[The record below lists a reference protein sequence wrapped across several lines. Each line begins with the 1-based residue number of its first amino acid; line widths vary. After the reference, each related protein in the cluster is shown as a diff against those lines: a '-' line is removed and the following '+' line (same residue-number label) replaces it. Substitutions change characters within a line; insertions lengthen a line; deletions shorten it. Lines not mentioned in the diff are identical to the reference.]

1 MQFSERMAHIKPS
14 ATLTI
19 NAKALE
25 LKSQGVDVTSLAI
38 GEPNFPTPAHVCDAA
53 KQAIDEGFT
62 RYTAVPGIP
71 PLREAIAGYFKRAYG
86 VDVAPDC
93 TIASNG
99 GKQSLYN
106 LFAALLNDGDEVLIP
121 SPYWVSYPDMV
132 YLNGGVPVAVKA
144 PASQGFKVTVE
155 QLEAALTPKAKILV
169 FNSPS
174 NPTGACYSVS
184 ERDAIVKWALDRGL
198 FIIADEIYDQLVY
211 EPNKPSSIIVW
222 WKQYPDRI
230 AVVNGLAKSFAM
242 TGWRVGYTVT
252 HPDLVK
258 KLSQITGQATGNICS
273 VSQKAAVAALTGPY
287 DCVESM
293 RQAFQKRRDMAW
305 KEIAS
310 WSNVVCPKPEG
321 AFYLFAD
328 ISALYDEKCPTPPPP
343 VPACSVKRAWRW
355 FPATPSERRTV
366 SGSPTPWPTTCSWT
380 PSPASARSSSDNN
393 ADLRFRGFPEPENAA
408 RGRHFSG
415 DGMHTLDWK
424 HAWTGRLLTTAPTRP
439 QALKLLEPQLDSCNA
454 RLIGEVASGKL
465 PFLNLPFRSSLTA
478 RLKALTPQLRRFK
491 HMVVLGIGGSALGT
505 RALQRPFPSAGS
517 PEPPGAVAVDSGQRG
532 RRRARSAD
540 VHPQSRRNHRRPRQQ
555 IRRDHRNA
563 GPVLF
568 HEGVAA
574 KGAPQH
580 VARAYA
586 ARHRR
591 KEGLPAR
598 RGRPPQHR
606 VPAGAGPS
614 GRAVF
619 RPFRGGARPRRLHG
633 LAVGRLPRRRG
644 KRKRAARQRRTR
656 QAGKPPQPSRMGA
669 RELVLRAVASRLQP
683 IDFLHVYPLMGLFR
697 PVVRPALGGKPRQ
710 NGKGTMPLPAVGV
723 TDQHSLQQM
732 FLDGPADKGC
742 IQLHC
747 PNLSKGPQ
755 FPDDVPDSW
764 EWLRGKTFGDLLN
777 AETLGS
783 AAALVHNGV
792 PLTRLEAAESSMRAA
807 GEVMGLL
814 MATTVLTGWLMNIN
828 PLDQPAVE
836 LGKRLAYS
844 RLGSSSYPEEAA
856 ILKAFLD

>member
-62 RYTAVPGIP
+62 R
-71 PLREAIAGYFKRAYG
+71 
-86 VDVAPDC
+86 
-93 TIASNG
+93 
-99 GKQSLYN
+99 
-106 LFAALLNDGDEVLIP
+106 FAALLNDGDEVLIP

-328 ISALYDEKCPTPPPP
+328 ISALYDEKMPDATA
-343 VPACSVKRAWRW
+343 AC
-355 FPATPSERRTV
+355 T
-366 SGSPTPWPTTCSWT
+366 
-380 PSPASARSSSDNN
+380 
-393 ADLRFRGFPEPENAA
+393 
-408 RGRHFSG
+408 
-415 DGMHTLDWK
+415 
-424 HAWTGRLLTTAPTRP
+424 RLLSEAGVALVPGDAFGAP
-439 QALKLLEPQLDSCNA
+439 DC
-454 RLIGEVASGKL
+454 I
-465 PFLNLPFRSSLTA
+465 
-478 RLKALTPQLRRFK
+478 RF
-491 HMVVLGIGGSALGT
+491 SY
-505 RALQRPFPSAGS
+505 
-517 PEPPGAVAVDSGQRG
+517 AVA
-532 RRRARSAD
+532 
-540 VHPQSRRNHRRPRQQ
+540 
-555 IRRDHRNA
+555 
-563 GPVLF
+563 
-568 HEGVAA
+568 
-574 KGAPQH
+574 
-580 VARAYA
+580 
-586 ARHRR
+586 
-591 KEGLPAR
+591 
-598 RGRPPQHR
+598 
-606 VPAGAGPS
+606 
-614 GRAVF
+614 
-619 RPFRGGARPRRLHG
+619 
-633 LAVGRLPRRRG
+633 
-644 KRKRAARQRRTR
+644 
-656 QAGKPPQPSRMGA
+656 
-669 RELVLRAVASRLQP
+669 
-683 IDFLHVYPLMGLFR
+683 
-697 PVVRPALGGKPRQ
+697 
-710 NGKGTMPLPAVGV
+710 
-723 TDQHSLQQM
+723 
-732 FLDGPADKGC
+732 
-742 IQLHC
+742 
-747 PNLSKGPQ
+747 
-755 FPDDVPDSW
+755 DDVLMDGTFQETVCILWIGSTHGPD
-764 EWLRGKTFGDLLN
+764 GC
-777 AETLGS
+777 
-783 AAALVHNGV
+783 
-792 PLTRLEAAESSMRAA
+792 
-807 GEVMGLL
+807 
-814 MATTVLTGWLMNIN
+814 
-828 PLDQPAVE
+828 
-836 LGKRLAYS
+836 
-844 RLGSSSYPEEAA
+844 
-856 ILKAFLD
+856 